1 MSGTAASLDAFAQSV
16 ERDTGERGILSG
28 EGVAAYA
35 LGGRTPALVARPGS
49 HEAAAR
55 TLPVRARRASPS
67 SPGAAVRGAA
77 RAIRPRA
84 TTSRF

>member
-35 LGGRTPALVARPGS
+35 LGARTPALVARPG
-49 HEAAAR
+49 
-55 TLPVRARRASPS
+55 
-67 SPGAAVRGAA
+67 
-77 RAIRPRA
+77 RP
-84 TTSRF
+84 